1 MGMLAKAKKP
11 TAKPPML
18 TIVGSP
24 GTGKTTLGARFPS
37 AIILPTEDGTAVF
50 ENWEDDAQPAVLPRL
65 PKAAKDDAGNIV
77 RSTKAALFELLD
89 ELMREAHDYQTLV
102 IDSITTLDTLFGA
115 EIALRDGVGTVA
127 DAAGGFH
134 KGFAEVASWHAEFI
148 YKCEQLRAM
157 RGMAV
162 VFLAHTGIKKIRNRP
177 DAAADYS
184 VFSLDMD
191 NQALAHYVAQ
201 SDAVLYLKKEELV
214 IGAETNRKGQTTKYG
229 RLTQTGDR
237 KLITV
242 GDGQVGYVNAKN
254 RYGMPAELDV
264 PMGENPILSFIKF
277 YQQEQKQ

>member
-24 GTGKTTLGARFPS
+24 GTGKTTLGARFPG

-191 NQALAHYVAQ
+191 NQALAHYVSQ

-277 YQQEQKQ
+277 YQQEQK

>member
-24 GTGKTTLGARFPS
+24 DTGKTTLGARFPS

-50 ENWEDDAQPAVLPRL
+50 ENWEDEAQPAVLPRL
-65 PKAAKDDAGNIV
+65 PKAAKDEAGNMV

-191 NQALAHYVAQ
+191 AQALAPYVSQ
-201 SDAVLYLKKEELV
+201 SDAVLYLKKEEFV
-214 IGAETNRKGQTTKYG
+214 VGSDQNRKGQTTKYG
-229 RLTQTGDR
+229 RVTQTGDR
-237 KLITV
+237 KLITT
-242 GDGQVGYVNAKN
+242 GDGQVGYINAKN
-254 RYGMPAELDV
+254 RYGMPAEIDV
-264 PMGENPILSFIKF
+264 PYGTNPITQFIKF
-277 YQQEQKQ
+277 YNEGE